1 MAKPKQSLT
10 RDESYLCKL
19 AKMAEASGDKFQE
32 QEIYEVGQA
41 MGQNNRSVD
50 NIVRMLAQTNF
61 VKKGDEGKIY
71 ITPHG
76 LSLVEQLSKAGS

>member
-1 MAKPKQSLT
+1 MAKPKQCLT
-10 RDESYLCKL
+10 RDEVYLCKL
-19 AKMAEASGDKFQE
+19 ATMAESTGDQFSE
-32 QEIYEVGQA
+32 VAIYEVGQA

-76 LSLVEQLSKAGS
+76 LNLAEELAKARP